1 MSLDQGIKSEA
12 FVQLAREQE
21 PSIRGH
27 RGATELDAE
36 LGIERET
43 NWARRRVTH
52 WMMPSAPARHP
63 RNPHFL
69 RVLSDYGPPVH
80 PRKTGMWDK

>member
-21 PSIRGH
+21 PSVGGH
-27 RGATELDAE
+27 RGAAELDVK
-36 LGIERET
+36 LGIEREA
-43 NWARRRVTH
+43 NRARCRVTH